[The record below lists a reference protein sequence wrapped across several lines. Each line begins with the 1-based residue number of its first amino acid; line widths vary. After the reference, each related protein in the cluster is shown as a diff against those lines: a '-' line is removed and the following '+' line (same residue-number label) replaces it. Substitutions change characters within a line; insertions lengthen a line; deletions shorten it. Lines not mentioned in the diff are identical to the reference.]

1 MRELQSLLAERDK
14 AIDSDHLQPTTIDFD
29 HLKRRVRCYAHII
42 NICSSHVVASIT
54 PTNSK
59 SYFEYP
65 IDSDLAPCDDSVS
78 DNDSDDLDDD
88 SDEADVQVPNLND
101 DRTKFKEWSAGI
113 KRDPLRRARKVVRLL
128 RSSDQRKQS
137 FKNCIRDGNERDW
150 FTVKDDKGKRAVVR
164 VPDLQLLR
172 DVKMRWDSVYM
183 MLQRLRQLR
192 PVSILLAR
200 Q

>member
-1 MRELQSLLAERDK
+1 
-14 AIDSDHLQPTTIDFD
+14 
-29 HLKRRVRCYAHII
+29 
-42 NICSSHVVASIT
+42 
-54 PTNSK
+54 
-59 SYFEYP
+59 
-65 IDSDLAPCDDSVS
+65 VS
-78 DNDSDDLDDD
+78 NNDSDDLDDD

-113 KRDPLRRARKVVRLL
+113 KRDPLRRARKVIRLL
-128 RSSDQRKQS
+128 RSSNQCKQS

-172 DVKMRWDSVYM
+172 DVNMRRDSVYM
-183 MLQRLRQLR
+183 MLQRKRLLR
-192 PVSILLAR
+192 PFSNYVAR